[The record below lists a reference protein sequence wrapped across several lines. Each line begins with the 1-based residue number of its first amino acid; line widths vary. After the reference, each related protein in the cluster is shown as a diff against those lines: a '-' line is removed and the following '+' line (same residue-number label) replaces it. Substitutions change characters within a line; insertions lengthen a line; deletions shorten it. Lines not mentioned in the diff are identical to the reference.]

1 MCKTQK
7 AILAMAK
14 KHDKKKIAI
23 ALEHVKVI
31 GNLKT
36 DEGDYYEGIIG
47 LEDVHIHCYDSEK
60 TMDLKCINIPSH
72 AVEAFSFDVECE
84 CK

>member
-1 MCKTQK
+1 MCKTQE

-14 KHDKKKIAI
+14 KHDQKKIAI

-31 GNLKT
+31 GTLKT
-36 DEGDYYEGIIG
+36 DEADYYEGIIG
-47 LEDVHIHCYDSEK
+47 LEDVHVHCYDTDK
-60 TMDLKCINIPSH
+60 TKDLKCLNIPSH
-72 AVEAFSFDVECE
+72 MVGAFTFDTECE